1 MLLNI
6 VNRDNAYRIL
16 SCDCMEAVVS
26 DEAIQANSER
36 DIHPYAL
43 GMMEERA

>member
-16 SCDCMEAVVS
+16 SYGHMEAVAS
-26 DEAIQANSER
+26 DEAIQANSEQDTR
-36 DIHPYAL
+36 LYAL
-43 GMMEERA
+43 GMLEECA